1 MSFQLYSGHARGD
14 CSRTTQW
21 GYKWSEIFWND
32 NFGYPRFELTGV
44 STGKCGRKWIAERRL
59 PALSLLGTLDQNT
72 CPNSHSMSWPVYLA
86 LKQLFPTGRL
96 SFFTL
101 ISVLGVGLGVALM
114 LVSTSVMGGFGH
126 KIKAMIIDT
135 QGEVQVKGR
144 ALIDPATG
152 MEQLIA
158 GVPEVA
164 AVAAYA
170 QGVVM
175 LEFEHRP
182 AFPAVQGFDLER
194 IRDVIPLE
202 NYLVQGSLDDLDD
215 DSVIL
220 SSLLAG
226 GLGARVGDKVSLYT
240 PLMLE
245 RMKKN
250 EVLLPREVRV
260 AGIFRIGHQQLDS
273 STVICPLRLMQDLY
287 GLGQSVHGYN
297 LRLKPGADPDAAA
310 AALNAVLPSG
320 LNALTWFEANA
331 DFQAVLSFERNM
343 IFFLLTFII
352 IVAAFSITSSLLVT
366 VVRKTREIGLL
377 GAMGGKAREVA
388 ASFCVQGFVIGL
400 AGTVAGLALGFALLA
415 WRNTLVGL
423 IARFT
428 MGQEAFVKFYQFADL
443 PAHTTVQ
450 DVVII
455 VVFSIVAS
463 TLAGLI
469 PAWRAARLKP
479 VEALR
484 SE

>member
-1 MSFQLYSGHARGD
+1 M
-14 CSRTTQW
+14 
-21 GYKWSEIFWND
+21 
-32 NFGYPRFELTGV
+32 P
-44 STGKCGRKWIAERRL
+44 
-59 PALSLLGTLDQNT
+59 
-72 CPNSHSMSWPVYLA
+72 WPVYLA
-86 LKQLFPTGRL
+86 LKQLFPTGRI

-126 KIKAMIIDT
+126 QIKRMIIDT
-135 QGEVQVKGR
+135 QGEVQIKGR
-144 ALIDPATG
+144 ALIDPAG
-152 MEQLIA
+152 GVEKLIA
-158 GVPEVA
+158 EVPEVA
-164 AVAAYA
+164 AFAAYA

-182 AFPAVQGFDLER
+182 AFPAVQGFDLDR
-194 IRDVIPLE
+194 ISKVIPL
-202 NYLVQGSLDDLDD
+202 NDYLVQGSLDDLDD

-220 SSLLAG
+220 STLLAS
-226 GLGARVGDKVSLYT
+226 GLGARVGDTVSLYT

-245 RMKKN
+245 RMKKD

-297 LRLKPGADPDAAA
+297 VRLKPGADPDVAVAK
-310 AALNAVLPSG
+310 LNAVLPPTMG
-320 LNALTWFEANA
+320 ALTWFEANA

-377 GAMGGKAREVA
+377 GAMGGKARDVA
-388 ASFCVQGFVIGL
+388 ASFCVQGFSIGL
-400 AGTVAGLALGFALLA
+400 AGTAVGLGIGFALLH
-415 WRNTLVGL
+415 WRNAIVGF
-423 IARFT
+423 IARLT
-428 MGQEAFVKFYQFADL
+428 MGQEAFVKFYQFSDL
-443 PAHTTVQ
+443 PAHTTTQ
-450 DVVII
+450 DVVTI

>member
-1 MSFQLYSGHARGD
+1 M
-14 CSRTTQW
+14 
-21 GYKWSEIFWND
+21 
-32 NFGYPRFELTGV
+32 P
-44 STGKCGRKWIAERRL
+44 
-59 PALSLLGTLDQNT
+59 
-72 CPNSHSMSWPVYLA
+72 WPVYLA
-86 LKQLFPTGRL
+86 LKQLFPTGRV

-126 KIKAMIIDT
+126 QIKRMIIDT
-135 QGEVQVKGR
+135 QGEVQVKARG
-144 ALIDPATG
+144 LIDPA
-152 MEQLIA
+152 A
-158 GVPEVA
+158 GVEKVFA
-164 AVAAYA
+164 AEPGIAAFAPYA

-175 LEFEHRP
+175 LEYGRRP

-194 IRDVIPLE
+194 IRDVIPLQR
-202 NYLVQGSLDDLDD
+202 YLTAGSLDDLDD

-220 SSLLAG
+220 SSLLAS
-226 GLGARVGDKVSLYT
+226 GLGVRPGDTVSIYT

-245 RMKKN
+245 RMKQN

-260 AGIFRIGHQQLDS
+260 AGIFQIGHQQLDS

-287 GLGQSVHGYN
+287 GLEKMVHGYN
-297 LRLKPGADPDAAA
+297 VRLKPGADSDAVATRLNG
-310 AALNAVLPSG
+310 ALPPGVG
-320 LNALTWFEANA
+320 ALTWFEANA

-377 GAMGGKAREVA
+377 AAMGGKARDVA
-388 ASFCVQGFVIGL
+388 ASFCVQGFFIGA
-400 AGTVAGLALGFALLA
+400 AGTVAGLAMGFALLH
-415 WRNTLVGL
+415 WRNAIVGF
-423 IARFT
+423 IARMT
-428 MGQEAFVKFYQFADL
+428 MGEEAFVRFYQFSNL
-443 PAHTTVQ
+443 PAYTAAK

-455 VVFSIVAS
+455 VVFSIVAA

-469 PAWRAARLKP
+469 PAWRAACLKP

>member
-1 MSFQLYSGHARGD
+1 M
-14 CSRTTQW
+14 
-21 GYKWSEIFWND
+21 
-32 NFGYPRFELTGV
+32 P
-44 STGKCGRKWIAERRL
+44 
-59 PALSLLGTLDQNT
+59 
-72 CPNSHSMSWPVYLA
+72 WPVYLA
-86 LKQLFPTGRL
+86 LKQLFPTGRV

-126 KIKAMIIDT
+126 QIKAMIIDT

-144 ALIDPATG
+144 GLIDPAAG
-152 MEQLIA
+152 VDKLIA

-164 AVAAYA
+164 AYAAYA

-175 LEFEHRP
+175 LEFNHRP
-182 AFPAVQGFDLER
+182 SLPVVQGFDLDR
-194 IRDVIPLE
+194 ITQVIPLDK
-202 NYLVQGSLDDLDD
+202 YLVQGSLDDLDD

-226 GLGARVGDKVSLYT
+226 GLGARVGDTVSIYT
-240 PLMLE
+240 PLMME

-297 LRLKPGADPDAAA
+297 VRLKAGTDPDVAAA
-310 AALNAVLPSG
+310 RINAVLPPALG
-320 LNALTWFEANA
+320 ALTWFESNA

-377 GAMGGKAREVA
+377 GAMGGKARDVA
-388 ASFCVQGFVIGL
+388 ASFCVQGFFIGVT
-400 AGTVAGLALGFALLA
+400 GTVAGLAFGSVLLH
-415 WRNTLVGL
+415 WRNELVKF
-423 IARFT
+423 IASFT

-443 PAHTTVQ
+443 PAHTESR
-450 DVVII
+450 DVIMI
-455 VVFSIVAS
+455 VVFSVAAS

-469 PAWRAARLKP
+469 PAWRAAKLKP

>member
-1 MSFQLYSGHARGD
+1 M
-14 CSRTTQW
+14 
-21 GYKWSEIFWND
+21 
-32 NFGYPRFELTGV
+32 P
-44 STGKCGRKWIAERRL
+44 
-59 PALSLLGTLDQNT
+59 
-72 CPNSHSMSWPVYLA
+72 WPVYLA
-86 LKQLFPTGRL
+86 LKQLFPTGRV

-114 LVSTSVMGGFGH
+114 LVSTSVMGGFGYQ
-126 KIKAMIIDT
+126 IKAMIIDT
-135 QGEVQVKGR
+135 QGEVQIKGR
-144 ALIDPATG
+144 ALIDPAAG
-152 MEQLIA
+152 VEKLIA

-164 AVAAYA
+164 AYAAYA

-175 LEFEHRP
+175 LEFNHRP

-194 IRDVIPLE
+194 ITQVIPLE
-202 NYLVQGSLDDLDD
+202 KYLVQGSLEDLDD

-220 SSLLAG
+220 SSLLAS
-226 GLGARVGDKVSLYT
+226 GLGARVGDHISLYT

-297 LRLKPGADPDAAA
+297 IRLKPGTDPDMAVAK
-310 AALNAVLPSG
+310 LNAVLPPMMG
-320 LNALTWFEANA
+320 ALTWFESNA

-377 GAMGGKAREVA
+377 GAMGGRARDVA
-388 ASFCVQGFVIGL
+388 LSFCVQGFFIGL
-400 AGTVAGLALGFALLA
+400 TGTVAGLGLGFALLHG
-415 WRNTLVGL
+415 RNAIVQF
-423 IARFT
+423 IAKFT
-428 MGQEAFVKFYQFADL
+428 MGQEAFVKFYQFSNL
-443 PAHTTVQ
+443 PAHTAGK

>member
-1 MSFQLYSGHARGD
+1 M
-14 CSRTTQW
+14 
-21 GYKWSEIFWND
+21 
-32 NFGYPRFELTGV
+32 P
-44 STGKCGRKWIAERRL
+44 
-59 PALSLLGTLDQNT
+59 
-72 CPNSHSMSWPVYLA
+72 WPVYLA
-86 LKQLFPTGRL
+86 LKQLFPTGRV

-101 ISVLGVGLGVALM
+101 ISVVGVGLGVALM
-114 LVSTSVMGGFGH
+114 LVSTSVMGGFGYQ
-126 KIKAMIIDT
+126 IKRMIIDT
-135 QGEVQVKGR
+135 QGEVQVR
-144 ALIDPATG
+144 ARSLI
-152 MEQLIA
+152 EQGGPVETALA

-164 AVAAYA
+164 AYSAYA

-175 LEFEHRP
+175 LEFKRRP
-182 AFPAVQGFDLER
+182 AFPAVQGVDLER

-202 NYLVQGSLDDLDD
+202 RYLTAGSFDDLDD

-220 SSLLAG
+220 SHLLAS
-226 GLGARVGDKVSLYT
+226 GLGVRIGDMVSVYT

-245 RMKKN
+245 RMKNN

-260 AGIFRIGHQQLDS
+260 AGIFSIGHQQLDS

-287 GLGQSVHGYN
+287 GLDQMVHGYN
-297 LRLKPGADPDAAA
+297 VRLKPGADPDVAAA
-310 AALNAVLPSG
+310 AINAALPATAG
-320 LNALTWFEANA
+320 ALTWFEANA

-377 GAMGGKAREVA
+377 GAMGGRAREVA
-388 ASFCVQGFVIGL
+388 ASFCVQGLFIGLTGTAVGL
-400 AGTVAGLALGFALLA
+400 AGGFLLLH
-415 WRNTLVGL
+415 WRNAIVAT
-423 IARFT
+423 IAKFT
-428 MGQEAFVKFYQFADL
+428 MGPEAFVKFYQFTNL
-443 PAHTTVQ
+443 PAHTTAK

-455 VVFSIVAS
+455 ILFSVVAS